1 MTETFFE
8 FVGKI
13 VLYGIGAVGIAYGLL
28 FFSAKNGLKINLRQN
43 LKNINQF
50 KIKNSK
56 ILDIK

>member
-13 VLYGIGAVGIAYGLL
+13 VLYGIGAVGIAYGLFVFL
-28 FFSAKNGLKINLRQN
+28 GKNGLKINLRQN